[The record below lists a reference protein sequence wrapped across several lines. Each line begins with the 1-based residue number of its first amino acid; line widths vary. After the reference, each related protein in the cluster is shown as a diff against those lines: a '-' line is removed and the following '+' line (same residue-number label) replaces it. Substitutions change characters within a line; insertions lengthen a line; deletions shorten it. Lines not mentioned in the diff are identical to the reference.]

1 MTAADRKWLSA
12 VGSIELC
19 VLCGGMGE
27 QVAHR
32 NEGKGMGMKTAA
44 HMTARLCRE
53 CHAEIDN
60 GRHMER
66 AERRALMDRAIVL
79 THDQLIQ
86 AGKLRLA

>member
-1 MTAADRKWLSA
+1 MSAADRRWFDA

-19 VLCGGMGE
+19 VLCGRMGE

-32 NEGKGMGMKTAA
+32 NEGKGMGMKTPS
-44 HMTARLCRE
+44 HMTARLCRD

-79 THDQLIQ
+79 THDALIRS
-86 AGKLRLA
+86 GRLRLA